1 MSGHH
6 TRRRAGP
13 LDDKTVNALA
23 KTTITAE
30 DLLDA
35 ARTVP
40 LGDIA
45 TCDWLSHWVPAK
57 VFLDWARRGLTEA
70 DGYGL
75 SNAVSYAKRAVACRI
90 DALLQYNHLA
100 PFSRAGFPK
109 KIAALRKVGVTI
121 PEVVHEL
128 VIDLVM
134 DPRNAVEHNY
144 QLPHLEAASHA
155 VGVAE
160 LFVGATDSEH
170 QRASI
175 VAVAWNV
182 LGSQLLTPE
191 RESIQ
196 FREFRD
202 RPMLF
207 IDVFDEPHAAKIVDP
222 KNSEIRSADLLS
234 FSEEQSVKLSQL
246 LRSNYAHGSLSS
258 RGAGRTFFQE
268 MKRRGSF

>member
-1 MSGHH
+1 
-6 TRRRAGP
+6 
-13 LDDKTVNALA
+13 VNTLVR
-23 KTTITAE
+23 TSITAE

-40 LGDIA
+40 LGGIA
-45 TCDWLSHWVPAK
+45 TCDWLSHWIPAG

-75 SNAVSYAKRAVACRI
+75 SNAVTYAKRAAACRI

-100 PFSRAGFPK
+100 PFSRAAFRK
-109 KIAALRKVGVTI
+109 KIDALRQVGVGI

-128 VIDLVM
+128 VI

-144 QLPHLEAASHA
+144 QLPDLEAARHA
-155 VGVAE
+155 VGVAQ

-170 QRASI
+170 QRSSI

-182 LGSQLLTPE
+182 MGSQLLTSE
-191 RESIQ
+191 REYVR
-196 FREFRD
+196 FREFGD

-207 IDVFDEPHAAKIVDP
+207 IDVFEEPHAAKIVDP
-222 KNSEIRSADLLS
+222 KNCEIRSADLLS
-234 FSEEQSVKLSQL
+234 FSEEQSVTLAQL
-246 LRSNYAHGSLSS
+246 LRSNYAAGSLSS

-268 MKRRGSF
+268 MKRQGGF